1 MDAPLCEH
9 RHTLFLTFKIHTR
22 CCVGMCECVC
32 ARHFKAATWP
42 HLISNFEQLG
52 VWLHGGTTNCRTH
65 TENRKHLNRNHRG
78 EVTTHLQVPGG
89 PEAAAAAAPSP
100 RTSWRRTEGWWRL
113 STVHTQTHTHTQ
125 TGQIWK
131 PSERKHTKD
140 VPTVTKSRL
149 LFIWGVG
156 GVGGSSSCSAPC
168 STTGKSSHQQQFV
181 RAPLSVWASR
191 VTRGKNQTRSQ
202 VSASLFNYLY
212 SVAHPQVSLLT
223 LHAPHNVRANG
234 SPVFEAQLVG
244 DDGNSA
250 GNGRSLWELV
260 MTARE
265 PVKMLH
271 SWIHKKHR
279 ADFVLVG
286 NLSLKT
292 EERSSAGPNESSG
305 KRAPLFGFGRLS
317 IASLRVIA
325 VCRTFRGRLLCFPS
339 YEITRC
345 ARTYA
350 WFGCCLR
357 MSCTGGTH
365 RAVIPRVSGKS
376 ARFPLCVP
384 AVQPSLNSPP
394 VSQRESVEPKPSAP
408 SWPSVLPV
416 KQT

>member
-1 MDAPLCEH
+1 MLINNEKQSLMDAPLCEH

-32 ARHFKAATWP
+32 ARHFKAATRP

-52 VWLHGGTTNCRTH
+52 VRLHGGTTNSRTH

-168 STTGKSSHQQQFV
+168 STTANSSHQQQFV
-181 RAPLSVWASR
+181 LRLSVFEHLELPEGRIRPGLRFRPLCSTIYIPWH
-191 VTRGKNQTRSQ
+191 TLRSP
-202 VSASLFNYLY
+202 YW
-212 SVAHPQVSLLT
+212 HCT
-223 LHAPHNVRANG
+223 HHTIRANG

-244 DDGNSA
+244 DDGNPA

-260 MTARE
+260 MTAQLESQSKCCIHESTRNTE
-265 PVKMLH
+265 LTLS
-271 SWIHKKHR
+271 SW
-279 ADFVLVG
+279 ATWV
-286 NLSLKT
+286 
-292 EERSSAGPNESSG
+292 
-305 KRAPLFGFGRLS
+305 
-317 IASLRVIA
+317 
-325 VCRTFRGRLLCFPS
+325 
-339 YEITRC
+339 
-345 ARTYA
+345 
-350 WFGCCLR
+350 
-357 MSCTGGTH
+357 
-365 RAVIPRVSGKS
+365 
-376 ARFPLCVP
+376 
-384 AVQPSLNSPP
+384 
-394 VSQRESVEPKPSAP
+394 
-408 SWPSVLPV
+408 
-416 KQT
+416 

>member
-1 MDAPLCEH
+1 MSWTQLWSLSRDPCTLKPNKRIKSSFEPGFRTNKKNNLQLQRAGSSAGAHHCYSSLPVNRSFNCLRYPRWLQLLQPVCSFGLFIDIKLDDICFTTINQTMGMLINNEKQSLMESPLCEH

-52 VWLHGGTTNCRTH
+52 VWLYGGTTNSRTH
-65 TENRKHLNRNHRG
+65 TENGKHLNRNHRG

-100 RTSWRRTEGWWRL
+100 RTSWQRTEGWWRL

-131 PSERKHTKD
+131 PSEHKHTKD
-140 VPTVTKSRL
+140 VSTVTKSRL

-202 VSASLFNYLY
+202 VSASLFNYLC

-223 LHAPHNVRANG
+223 LRAPHNVRANG
-234 SPVFEAQLVG
+234 IPVFEAQLVG

-260 MTARE
+260 MTAQLESQLKWKCCIHESTRNTE
-265 PVKMLH
+265 LTLS
-271 SWIHKKHR
+271 SW
-279 ADFVLVG
+279 ATWV
-286 NLSLKT
+286 
-292 EERSSAGPNESSG
+292 
-305 KRAPLFGFGRLS
+305 
-317 IASLRVIA
+317 
-325 VCRTFRGRLLCFPS
+325 
-339 YEITRC
+339 
-345 ARTYA
+345 
-350 WFGCCLR
+350 
-357 MSCTGGTH
+357 
-365 RAVIPRVSGKS
+365 
-376 ARFPLCVP
+376 
-384 AVQPSLNSPP
+384 
-394 VSQRESVEPKPSAP
+394 
-408 SWPSVLPV
+408 
-416 KQT
+416 